1 MYFNTTQETEANL
14 KAYRDTADSQEQA
27 VLAFFQCFPGPW
39 RPDDV
44 WRLLFLKS
52 VPITSVRRAMTNL
65 TTEGHLAK
73 TGIKRC
79 GDMGRPVHTWAL
91 AGRKIVKAKRRRVGE
106 PVQLG
111 LF

>member
-1 MYFNTTQETEANL
+1 MFYNTTTETGATLES
-14 KAYRDTADSQEQA
+14 YQDRADIQEQA
-27 VLAFFQCFPGPW
+27 VLAYFQANHGPW
-39 RPDDV
+39 RPDDIHAN
-44 WRLLFLKS
+44 LFRGA

-65 TTEGHLAK
+65 ATEGKLAK
-73 TGIKRC
+73 TGIKRM
-79 GDMGRPVHTWAL
+79 GAMGRPVHTWAL